1 MFKQGIDLNKVVQL
15 TTVATQEALA
25 IACAAQRINRSYIK
39 ETRRFS
45 EVENNT
51 KFSNK
56 EIVKFAFHKDPQ
68 YLPSDYVRPTPTEED
83 YIQVAEIQKWMKR
96 YVMLGLGNLDNFKS
110 DMVDAV
116 SQDTVSADNLG
127 RVAFIPEFVK
137 RDQHESSLKK
147 EIRTEYRNSQHLGK
161 EKDVIE
167 GVVKILDKRYSS
179 QWESYNYVAVMDG
192 NLLSFMNKYD
202 YNVNDMKRVKGK
214 VKSQTKNRLFDANET
229 RLNYVKICKV

>member
-1 MFKQGIDLNKVVQL
+1 
-15 TTVATQEALA
+15 
-25 IACAAQRINRSYIK
+25 
-39 ETRRFS
+39 
-45 EVENNT
+45 
-51 KFSNK
+51 
-56 EIVKFAFHKDPQ
+56 
-68 YLPSDYVRPTPTEED
+68 
-83 YIQVAEIQKWMKR
+83 
-96 YVMLGLGNLDNFKS
+96 
-110 DMVDAV
+110 
-116 SQDTVSADNLG
+116 VSADNLG

-192 NLLSFMNKYD
+192 NLLSFMNKNE